1 MIRRTKRIYRKRR
14 RSFKVSRRITK
25 RRTSRRITKRRTSR
39 RITKR
44 RTSRRITKRSAVIEI
59 KTIPWNSFADY
70 KEEELSGKELGSGRD
85 GTVYEYKDKT
95 IIKCSKLYKT
105 IGKPTLS
112 RYFNEV
118 SIGQDVG
125 SAKLGPKIYKYG
137 INYFKKENKY
147 NTFIVMERFYP
158 IDKSKICN
166 MQKDFVDL
174 FVKLSNLGII
184 NDDPNPSNYMTT
196 STGALKMID
205 FGRAKYVPPKEAL
218 SKNMTCAILTALSM
232 NGLFKNC
239 NDCSVFVDNLIKHCN
254 EDNIKTLGIMP
265 FRINGI
271 FTKLAN
277 YKS

>member
-14 RSFKVSRRITK
+14 RSSKVSRRITK

-39 RITKR
+39 R
-44 RTSRRITKRSAVIEI
+44 RITRR
-59 KTIPWNSFADY
+59 
-70 KEEELSGKELGSGRD
+70 LSRKELGSGRD
-85 GTVYEYKDKT
+85 GTVYEYKDSKS

-105 IGKPTLS
+105 IGKPTWS

-118 SIGQDVG
+118 SIGQNVG

-166 MQKDFVDL
+166 MQNDFVDL
-174 FVKLSNLGII
+174 FVKLSNLGIV

-239 NDCSVFVDNLIKHCN
+239 NDCSVLVDNLIKHCN